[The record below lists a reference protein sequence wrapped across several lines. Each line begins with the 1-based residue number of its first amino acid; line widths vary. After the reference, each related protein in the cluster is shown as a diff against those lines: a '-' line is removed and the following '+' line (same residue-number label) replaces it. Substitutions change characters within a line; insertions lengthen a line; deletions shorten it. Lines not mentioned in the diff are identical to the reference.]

1 MTPAQIS
8 TAIQWLIVSLFVAVL
23 CLAQYQLATTRSQ
36 LTQALADKSTLQTD
50 ADNLAE
56 SLRKSNAD
64 KAALAAESE
73 QLALQLQQ
81 VSLQKAELIGR
92 HHALKNQ
99 LNQLLQDTTNE
110 DAKAWRDA
118 HVPNDVVRLLSHA
131 ADCAQRAR
139 LHDSVCAAARS
150 TDARVPSDPSATT
163 RDPVPTDAANHVP
176 SQSRNGRA
184 DAVSAR

>member
-1 MTPAQIS
+1 MTPSQIS
-8 TAIQWLIVSLFVAVL
+8 IAIQWLIVSLFVAVL

-50 ADNLAE
+50 AD
-56 SLRKSNAD
+56 SLRKSNSD

-81 VSLQKAELIGR
+81 VSLQKAELMGR

-99 LNQLLQDTTNE
+99 LNQLLQDTTDE

-118 HVPNDVVRLLSHA
+118 PVPNDVVRLLSHA

-139 LHDSVCAAARS
+139 LHDSVCVATRS
-150 TDARVPSDPSATT
+150 TDARVPSDPSATAS
-163 RDPVPTDAANHVP
+163 DPVLTDAANLVP
-176 SQSRNGRA
+176 SQPSLSRA
-184 DAVSAR
+184 DAVSHR

>member
-64 KAALAAESE
+64 KAALATC
-73 QLALQLQQ
+73 LAITA
-81 VSLQKAELIGR
+81 SLA
-92 HHALKNQ
+92 
-99 LNQLLQDTTNE
+99 
-110 DAKAWRDA
+110 AK
-118 HVPNDVVRLLSHA
+118 
-131 ADCAQRAR
+131 
-139 LHDSVCAAARS
+139 
-150 TDARVPSDPSATT
+150 
-163 RDPVPTDAANHVP
+163 
-176 SQSRNGRA
+176 GRA
-184 DAVSAR
+184 NRPPSSP

>member
-1 MTPAQIS
+1 MTPSQIS
-8 TAIQWLIVSLFVAVL
+8 IAIQWLIVSLFVAVL

-50 ADNLAE
+50 ADNLAD

-81 VSLQKAELIGR
+81 VSLQKAELMGR

-99 LNQLLQDTTNE
+99 LNQLLQDTTDE

-118 HVPNDVVRLLSHA
+118 PVPNDVVRLLSHA

-139 LHDSVCAAARS
+139 LHDSVCVAARS
-150 TDARVPSDPSATT
+150 TDARVPSDPSATAS
-163 RDPVPTDAANHVP
+163 DPVPTDSTNFVP
-176 SQSRNGRA
+176 SQPSISRV
-184 DAVSAR
+184 DAVSHR